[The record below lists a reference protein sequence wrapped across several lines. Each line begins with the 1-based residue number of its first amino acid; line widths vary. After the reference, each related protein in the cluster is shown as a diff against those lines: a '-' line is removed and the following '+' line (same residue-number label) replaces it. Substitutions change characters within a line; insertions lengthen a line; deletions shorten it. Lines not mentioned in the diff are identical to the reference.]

1 MTISKEMSPKS
12 GDFFKTESLLSN
24 NLQIIIFDVS
34 NEFNLSLEYTG
45 QQSKEWFVDSVPNL

>member
-12 GDFFKTESLLSN
+12 GGFFKTESLLSN

-45 QQSKEWFVDSVPNL
+45 QQSKE